1 MASQVLSGS
10 SNVSYTNTTGQNV
23 RVVINFMAGLG
34 DGGGNLVISM
44 SWGGGSASGSSVLAI
59 GRNLAFNAGYR
70 GSIVTGTN
78 PATMTANNM
87 CTHSGSSGVGE
98 LTEAA
103 LPTEIMLANGQTFS
117 ASCGAY
123 NIVVIPE
130 NG

>member
-1 MASQVLSGS
+1 
-10 SNVSYTNTTGQNV
+10 
-23 RVVINFMAGLG
+23 
-34 DGGGNLVISM
+34 M

-70 GSIVTGTN
+70 SSIVTSTN

-87 CTHSGSSGVGE
+87 CTHSGNSGVGE